1 MSGQLDLFGQNVSNL
16 SRAQLAMMRRQI
28 GVVFQDFRLIHLT
41 VYQNVT
47 LPLRIAGKRE
57 TAYRDNVTELLRW
70 VGLGQQMNN
79 KPETLSG
86 GEKQR
91 AAIARAV
98 IARPRLIVADEPTGN
113 VDPEMG
119 IRLLRLLDELNK
131 MGTTILIATHDNYI
145 WSSLTTRACI
155 LKISTFSAC
164 RRRPFL
170 CLNRALPRPRFCR
183 RAIWRVQ
190 RWPSPNDDALG
201 VSCPWQH
208 RACRSRCRT
217 LADACHQCCQRSNCG
232 DPQPDGRRPVT
243 GCFARIVCH
252 ARCRQ
257 FPRAG

>member
-1 MSGQLDLFGQNVSNL
+1 MNHIALSRWADLILVAPATANILENIDLTLDEGSFHFLTGPSGAGKTSLLKLIFLAHRPSIGQLDLFGQNVSKL
-16 SRAQLAMMRRQI
+16 TRAQLAMMRRQI
-28 GVVFQDFRLIHLT
+28 GVVFQDFRLIDHLT
-41 VYQNVT
+41 VYQNVI

-70 VGLGQQMNN
+70 VGLGQQMDS

-145 WSSLTTRACI
+145 WSS
-155 LKISTFSAC
+155 F
-164 RRRPFL
+164 
-170 CLNRALPRPRFCR
+170 NHPRLHLENQH
-183 RAIWRVQ
+183 IQ
-190 RWPSPNDDALG
+190 RLSPEAHSY
-201 VSCPWQH
+201 V
-208 RACRSRCRT
+208 
-217 LADACHQCCQRSNCG
+217 
-232 DPQPDGRRPVT
+232 
-243 GCFARIVCH
+243 
-252 ARCRQ
+252 
-257 FPRAG
+257 